1 MKWAVVTIKEV
12 IICSLMASVIVL
24 LSFVVFGKPSQ
35 SDNIQEYNKLQY
47 ELSYTNDNIR
57 LTNERIVTCEAIY
70 AILVESGNDKERI
83 LEYRS
88 IIDTQKQLLDYEID
102 KYRRLIKQQS
112 ELYKKTN
119 TISNK

>member
-12 IICSLMASVIVL
+12 IICSLMASVLVL

-57 LTNERIVTCEAIY
+57 LTNERIATCEAIY